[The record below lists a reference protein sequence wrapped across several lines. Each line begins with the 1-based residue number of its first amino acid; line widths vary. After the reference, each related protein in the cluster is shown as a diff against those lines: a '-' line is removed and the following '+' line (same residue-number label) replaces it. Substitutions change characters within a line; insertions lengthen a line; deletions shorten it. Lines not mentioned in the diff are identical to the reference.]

1 MIVKKRVVSVLI
13 LLCTMCLPLAGCRS
27 SGNAVSEARNGVVRV
42 LATYEKNAYHPG
54 TGALAGT
61 LTGYSSGSS
70 FGVGKA
76 GKETDT
82 YVTNR
87 HVVVLEDGYEE
98 IQGATYYCEYHITG
112 YYLLLDDYAFN
123 TESFTLDASRAV
135 PCTVIYVGKE
145 DDEDLAIL
153 EAANPVSGR
162 VALPLLDDED
172 SLQVHDRVTSLG
184 YPSASDKATSE
195 NYLLAA
201 VDDVTTN
208 GGDISR
214 FYDSHSAVGSESG
227 ALSGHL
233 IQHNAAINGGNSG
246 GPLVDE
252 NGAVVGINTYTY
264 HGGSQAVSNSFYAL
278 RIKYAKDALDS
289 LDIPY
294 DRYKPGLPVGVIA
307 AVVAVVLIAAA
318 AAVVVVLVVV
328 LTKRRSAAAPA
339 AGRPVPGPAQVSAP
353 GPAPGP
359 VPGAAPGPA
368 QPQASPVIAGDTGLR
383 IQGVSGLFA
392 GRRFAIAGQ
401 LRIGRDPSR
410 NDLVYPAD
418 SQGVSGVHCV
428 LFMNGGRLLLQDL
441 GSTYGT
447 FVGGNRLA
455 ANAPVELR
463 IGDRICLGSEREVF
477 VITRK
482 GEV

>member
-13 LLCTMCLPLAGCRS
+13 LLCTMCLLLAGCQS
-27 SGNAVSEARNGVVRV
+27 SGNAVSKARDGVVRV
-42 LATYEKNAYHPG
+42 LATYEADGYDPY
-54 TGALAGT
+54 TGAKVGT
-61 LTGYSSGSS
+61 WRGYSSGSS

-82 YVTNR
+82 FVTNR
-87 HVVVLEDGYEE
+87 HVVVLEDGYEQE
-98 IQGATYYCEYHITG
+98 EDGNVYYFEYRITG
-112 YYLLLDDYAFN
+112 YYLLLDNFAYN
-123 TESFTLDASRAV
+123 KETYTLDASRAV

-145 DDEDLAIL
+145 SDEDLAIL
-153 EAANPVSGR
+153 KAANPVPGR

-172 SLQVHDRVTSLG
+172 GLEVHDRVTSIG
-184 YPSASDKATSE
+184 YPGSSDGATSE
-195 NYLLAA
+195 GYLLAN

-214 FYDSHSAVGSESG
+214 FYDSISAVGSDSG

-289 LDIPY
+289 LNISY
-294 DRYKPGLPVGVIA
+294 NLYKPGLPVGVIVAVA
-307 AVVAVVLIAAA
+307 AVIIIAAA

-339 AGRPVPGPAQVSAP
+339 AARPVPGTV
-353 GPAPGP
+353 PGP
-359 VPGAAPGPA
+359 VPGVAPGAVPRPA
-368 QPQASPVIAGDTGLR
+368 QPQASPVIAGDIGLR
-383 IQGVSGLFA
+383 LQGVAGLFA

-428 LFMNGGRLLLQDL
+428 LLMNGGQLLLQDL